1 MADREEAAAE
11 VEAEAEAAPSAAQAA
26 AADLDAEVVRLE
38 AALASDAAP
47 DGGAW
52 AEGSPLAEAR
62 LRELLG
68 GTLRF
73 HAREA
78 KPGWWRRFE
87 RLATPAEELADDQNV
102 LAFLRRTERE
112 PYKESPRKRR
122 QVFEYEFDAAQE
134 CTLAPGA
141 TVVVRADGD
150 GDKAPRSRHAPL
162 GGRAARPRPRRGVRG
177 AASQ

>member
-1 MADREEAAAE
+1 MADREEAAE
-11 VEAEAEAAPSAAQAA
+11 VEAEAEAARRRRRRRRRISRRRWCASRRRSPPTP
-26 AADLDAEVVRLE
+26 RPTRRGRR
-38 AALASDAAP
+38 ALR
-47 DGGAW
+47 
-52 AEGSPLAEAR
+52 SPRR

-141 TVVVRADGD
+141 TVLVRADGD
-150 GDKAPRSRHAPL
+150 GDAPLGAAAPSVTRGAACSSKRPRSRQRTSTSA
-162 GGRAARPRPRRGVRG
+162 
-177 AASQ
+177 